1 MTRIFIR
8 ALRRLLRR
16 ENGTATVEFVMAAP
30 LVIFTFLAAFE
41 SGVYMMRYILLDR
54 ALDITIR
61 DLRLGL
67 IPTPALA
74 VLKDDICDRMHMVS
88 ECTDVLKLEMFSVNT
103 TTWAF
108 PTAEMECI
116 DRGQPI
122 SPVDEPAL
130 GTSNEIM
137 LIRACLTADALFP
150 TSKLAAGMQQDANGG
165 YFVVAMSG
173 FANEP

>member
-1 MTRIFIR
+1 MTRMFFR

-16 ENGTATVEFVMAAP
+16 QNGTATVEFVMAAP

-74 VLKDDICDRMHMVS
+74 VLKDDICGKMHMVS
-88 ECTDVLKLEMFSVNT
+88 ECEDALKLEMFSVNT
-103 TTWAF
+103 TTWDF
-108 PTAEMECI
+108 PAAEMECV

-122 SPVDEPAL
+122 SPVVEPSL
-130 GTSNEIM
+130 GTANEIM

-150 TSKLAAGMQQDANGG
+150 TTNLAAGMKKDAKGG